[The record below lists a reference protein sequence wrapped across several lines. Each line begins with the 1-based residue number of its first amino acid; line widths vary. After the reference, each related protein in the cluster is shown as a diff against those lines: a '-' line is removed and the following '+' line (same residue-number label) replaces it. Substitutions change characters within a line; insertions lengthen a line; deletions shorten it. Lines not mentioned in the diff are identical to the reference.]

1 MKIAAAALIAFAGSS
16 VALAAPAIRPPGAI
30 ACIDPQQM
38 QGTSAEGNDTIVFH
52 VGNKTY
58 RNRLDSVCPGVERL
72 NTFSSLETEPFGGRL
87 CQGDTVRIFDSQAAR
102 GVGINAYPR
111 CRLGWFEPIAAPAKR
126 P

>member
-1 MKIAAAALIAFAGSS
+1 MKIVAAVLVAFAGSS
-16 VALAAPAIRPPGAI
+16 VALAAPAARPPGAV

-38 QGTSAEGNDTIVFH
+38 QGTSAEGSDTIIFH
-52 VGNKTY
+52 VGNRTY

-72 NTFSSLETEPFGGRL
+72 NTFSSLETEPSGGQL
-87 CQGDTVRIFDSQAAR
+87 CQGDTVRIFDQQAVR

-111 CRLGWFEPIAAPAKR
+111 CRLGWFEPVPPKAGR